1 MDVNEPRTGT
11 ARPRTVSNKPYAIQQ
26 KRFICYNVLGLETQ
40 MRIREI
46 PAGDNISVKGDGR
59 TIAGFSAGYPNLL
72 RSTLSWKS
80 TSGIQ

>member
-1 MDVNEPRTGT
+1 
-11 ARPRTVSNKPYAIQQ
+11 
-26 KRFICYNVLGLETQ
+26 

-80 TSGIQ
+80 TSGIQQSAMFPPGSHFFPESVPPVRSLLPPPMGG